1 MDEPGLR
8 DVLGSRARVEVS
20 SAKPADID
28 TVLGVLD
35 EAAAWIIA
43 NRLPS
48 VWKPGE
54 FSRQAFLDQIVQ
66 SEVYL
71 ARVDGVP
78 VGTFVLQWSDTFWWG
93 ERPPDA
99 GYFHKFAVRPS
110 LAGRGIGLEI
120 LRWAEERTRS
130 AGKNFFRL
138 NCIAADRKIRD
149 YYEKAGFVHRGDVM
163 GTKAL
168 ASLYEKPL

>member
-1 MDEPGLR
+1 MEVFR
-8 DVLGSRARVEVS
+8 SSARVEVS
-20 SAKPADID
+20 PAKPSDID
-28 TVLGVLD
+28 TVLSILD

-54 FSRQAFLDQIVQ
+54 FSHQTFLDQISQ
-66 SEVYL
+66 GEVYL
-71 ARVDGVP
+71 ARVDGAP
-78 VGTFVLQWSDTFWWG
+78 VGTFVLQWNDPFWWG
-93 ERPPDA
+93 ERPSDA
-99 GYFHKFAVRPS
+99 GYFHKFAIRPS

-120 LRWAEERTRS
+120 LRWAEERTRN

-149 YYEKAGFVHRGDVM
+149 YYEKAGFVHRGNVM